1 MAKVTVVK
9 KDNKPV
15 AASISST
22 RVVPTGSRRGPRN
35 GTGPRARMGLCPNI
49 NAADQ
54 IAACG
59 K

>member
-1 MAKVTVVK
+1 MARVAVVK
-9 KDNKPV
+9 KDGKPV
-15 AASISST
+15 AASVSNT
-22 RVVPTGSRRGPRN
+22 TVRGPRN

-49 NAADQ
+49 TAAEQ